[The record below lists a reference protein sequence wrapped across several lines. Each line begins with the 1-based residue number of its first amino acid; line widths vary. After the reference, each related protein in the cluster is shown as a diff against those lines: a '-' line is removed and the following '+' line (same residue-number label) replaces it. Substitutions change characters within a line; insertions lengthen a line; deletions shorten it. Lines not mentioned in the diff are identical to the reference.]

1 MFHNSSMSRLA
12 HPTPATRRLG
22 SFTLDKEYSRS
33 EKDKLNIN
41 IDSPNDH
48 DTALMGSVHH
58 LRTTTHLARLGFV
71 EVLDTVKPRL
81 V

>member
-1 MFHNSSMSRLA
+1 MSRLA
-12 HPTPATRRLG
+12 HQTPATRRLG